1 MHLIVIN
8 ESGQSVISCHVSPDQ
23 GDYPCEE
30 TSRGE
35 SPQRPFAAG
44 LPPSVGH
51 GRLEP
56 VKVLHVIA
64 RVNLGGTARWLETL
78 TAEQLAAG
86 DDVVVATG
94 HVQGDEV
101 EDPDA
106 GSMPLVRLE
115 RLGRA
120 VSPFDDAW
128 AAREL
133 RDLIGDLQPDV
144 VNTHTAKAGLV
155 GRAAGLS
162 LGRSRPAL
170 VHTVHGHLLTG
181 YFSKVAVR
189 GIATSERVMAAA
201 SDLVLAAGQKV
212 RDDLVAA
219 GIVSGDK
226 VVVVRPGVRDFP
238 RKELADARA
247 ELGVDPSGLVAGWLA
262 RVVRVKRPDRLIGAA
277 LRTAD
282 VDYLVGGDGALR
294 EGLEE
299 RRPANMTTLGWV
311 DPPTF
316 WSACDL
322 AVLTS
327 DNEAM
332 PYSLVEAAL
341 AGLAAVTTD
350 AGSASEVVVDGVTGL
365 VVAKDPGAV
374 AEGVRALVADASLR
388 ESMGVAARERALVE
402 FSPERMYGEH
412 RAAYEQATARR

>member
-1 MHLIVIN
+1 M
-8 ESGQSVISCHVSPDQ
+8 
-23 GDYPCEE
+23 
-30 TSRGE
+30 
-35 SPQRPFAAG
+35 
-44 LPPSVGH
+44 
-51 GRLEP
+51 
-56 VKVLHVIA
+56 KVLHVIA

-78 TAEQLAAG
+78 TAEQLAVG
-86 DDVVVATG
+86 DEVVVATG

-106 GSMPLVRLE
+106 SSMPLVRLD

-120 VSPFDDAW
+120 VSPLDDAW
-128 AAREL
+128 AVREL
-133 RDLIGDLQPDV
+133 RDLIGDLRPDV

-162 LGRSRPAL
+162 LGSARPAL

-181 YFSKVAVR
+181 YFSSSVVR
-189 GIATSERVMAAA
+189 GIAASERVMAAA

-219 GIVSGDK
+219 RIVSPEK

-238 RKELADARA
+238 RLDPTAARA
-247 ELGVDPSGLVAGWLA
+247 QLGVGSDAPLAGWLA
-262 RVVRVKRPDRLIGAA
+262 RVVRVKRPDRLVGAA
-277 LRTAD
+277 LRTPE
-282 VDYLVGGDGALR
+282 VNYLVGGDGALR

-299 RRPANMTTLGWV
+299 RKAVNMTTLGWV
-311 DPPTF
+311 DPPVF

-332 PYSLVEAAL
+332 PYSLIEAGL

-374 AEGVRALVADASLR
+374 AEGVRSLASDASLR
-388 ESMGVAARERALVE
+388 ESMGAAARERALVE
-402 FSPERMYGEH
+402 FSPARMLAEH
-412 RAAYEQATARR
+412 RAAYEQAITRRG

>member
-1 MHLIVIN
+1 MGGLAATGL
-8 ESGQSVISCHVSPDQ
+8 SSP
-23 GDYPCEE
+23 
-30 TSRGE
+30 
-35 SPQRPFAAG
+35 
-44 LPPSVGH
+44 
-51 GRLEP
+51 GRHDRLGP
-56 VKVLHVIA
+56 MKVLHVIA

-86 DDVVVATG
+86 DEVVVATG

-106 GSMPLVRLE
+106 GSMPLVRLD

-189 GIATSERVMAAA
+189 GIATSERIMAAA

-226 VVVVRPGVRDFP
+226 VVVVRPGVRDFS
-238 RKELADARA
+238 RKDRFAARA
-247 ELGVDPSGLVAGWLA
+247 ELGVESLGVDPSGLVAGWLA

-277 LRTAD
+277 LRTPE
-282 VDYLVGGDGALR
+282 VSYLVGGDGALR

-299 RRPANMTTLGWV
+299 RRPVNMTTLGWV

-374 AEGVRALVADASLR
+374 AEGVQALVSDAALR
-388 ESMGVAARERALVE
+388 ASMGAAARERALVE
-402 FSPERMYGEH
+402 FSPARMYGEH
-412 RAAYEQATARR
+412 RAAYEQAIARRG